1 MKTIEELLK
10 EAINEQLDRTQVR
23 EVKDHGS
30 YNLYELEL
38 DNNNIMMSELAA
50 IAEVVGDDD
59 LQVETIGNLL
69 YVAATIDNDTIDEI
83 RSQYDE

>member
-1 MKTIEELLK
+1 MKSIVEALK

-50 IAEVVGDDD
+50 ISEVVGDDD
-59 LQVETIGNLL
+59 LQVETRGNWM
-69 YVAATIDNDTIDEI
+69 YVLATIDDDTIDEI
-83 RSQYDE
+83 WKEKQ